1 MEESNGSHKL
11 AEMCPVLVWKYS
23 EEDARTKSKY
33 IDEKFPCFVPTR
45 DLLRRV
51 TWWSV
56 KRSRQVRG
64 CRCDLLSVS
73 LPSLSLKNSPIPCL
87 FAIWMVTIESA
98 SPETQK

>member
-1 MEESNGSHKL
+1 MEESNRSHEL
-11 AEMCPVLVWKYS
+11 AEMCPVLVRKYS

-33 IDEKFPCFVPTR
+33 MDEKFPCFVPTR
-45 DLLRRV
+45 DLLCRV

-56 KRSRQVRG
+56 KRSVQVRG
-64 CRCDLLSVS
+64 CCNLLPMS